1 MKETRFMLKKD
12 GCVSYYLSEKE
23 YEEFVEILKR
33 AKTKELEKA
42 LIVLSDTF
50 GIDETADIVKEE
62 LRKLMYHDLP
72 KIKPIFMDSL
82 GIDIG
87 VIKDLCKAVL
97 IRHDIVH
104 RNGKDK
110 EGKEHVITKENVEQL
125 CALVNDFIY
134 NIECQ
139 LPPTATS
146 VEEIGS
152 PFDVTL

>member
-62 LRKLMYHDLP
+62 LRTLT
-72 KIKPIFMDSL
+72 
-82 GIDIG
+82 
-87 VIKDLCKAVL
+87 
-97 IRHDIVH
+97 IRM
-104 RNGKDK
+104 G
-110 EGKEHVITKENVEQL
+110 G
-125 CALVNDFIY
+125 
-134 NIECQ
+134 
-139 LPPTATS
+139 
-146 VEEIGS
+146 
-152 PFDVTL
+152 